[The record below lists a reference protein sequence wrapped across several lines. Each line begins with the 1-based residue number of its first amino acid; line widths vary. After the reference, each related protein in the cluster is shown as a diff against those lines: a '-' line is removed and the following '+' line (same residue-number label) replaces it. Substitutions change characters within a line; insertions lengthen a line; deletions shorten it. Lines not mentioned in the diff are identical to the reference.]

1 MKIGIVGGGING
13 LCVASE
19 ALKKGH
25 EVTLFERGSLMSE
38 TSANSSKLL
47 HGGLRY
53 LEHAEFRLVRESLK
67 ERKYW
72 LNKSSELTHP
82 LRFYL
87 PVYKTSRRPAWM
99 VRVGLYLYDILA
111 GKHAIQKHR
120 KEDIDQFSKQFPQF
134 NKSNLS
140 AIYSYSDGQ
149 MDDKNLGLMLADELR
164 SAGCRIIENSPV
176 GRLDNDGTIHLESG
190 ECHQFD
196 KVINVAGPWA
206 EVLLQRSNINTEAHL
221 DLIRGSH
228 IIVDRPL
235 DSGFILEV
243 PNEERVFF
251 VLPHHGKTLVG
262 TTEVRQLIDEPIKA
276 SSEEINY
283 LLAAYQHYFS
293 DGVTESDIVGN
304 YAGLRPLLISHKN
317 PNKASREYVIEQN
330 GEIITVFGGKWTT
343 SRALGEKLVRKF
355 L

>member
-25 EVTLFERGSLMSE
+25 EVTLFERGQLMSE

-72 LNKSSELTHP
+72 LNKSSELTRP

-87 PVYKTSRRPAWM
+87 PIYKTSRRPAWM

-111 GKHAIQKHR
+111 GKHTIQKHR
-120 KEDIDQFSKQFPQF
+120 KENIDQFSKQFPQF

-140 AIYSYSDGQ
+140 ALYSYSDGQ
-149 MDDKNLGLMLADELR
+149 MDDKHLGLMLADELR
-164 SAGCRIIENSPV
+164 SEGCRIFENSPV
-176 GRLDNDGTIHLESG
+176 SRLDNDGTIHLESG
-190 ECHQFD
+190 ELHQFD
-196 KVINVAGPWA
+196 KVINAAGPWVEA
-206 EVLLQRSNINTEAHL
+206 LLQRSNIKTETHL

-228 IIVDRPL
+228 IIIDRPL

-243 PNEERVFF
+243 PGEERVFF

-262 TTEVRQLIDEPIKA
+262 TTEVRQSIDEPIKA
-276 SSEEINY
+276 SSKEISY
-283 LLAAYQHYFS
+283 LLAAYQHYF
-293 DGVTESDIVGN
+293 DNGVTEVDIVGN
-304 YAGLRPLLISHKN
+304 YAGLRPLLISHKT
-317 PNKASREYVIEQN
+317 PNKASREYAIEKH
-330 GEIITVFGGKWTT
+330 GKIITVFGGKWTT
-343 SRALGEKLVRKF
+343 SRALGENLASKYL
-355 L
+355 